1 MTKMYKDTT
10 HIFNGKDK
18 PMQTGLKEIRDV
30 LRGNQIVPPFMCWMH
45 TWSHPDCHMRIK
57 CKDDK
62 TLTLIK
68 NVMDFDILGLK
79 NNAYVVFDSV
89 SHDDHTRMYIKN

>member
-45 TWSHPDCHMRIK
+45 TWSHPDCHMSCLLYTSPSPR
-57 CKDDK
+57 DA
-62 TLTLIK
+62 TL
-68 NVMDFDILGLK
+68 
-79 NNAYVVFDSV
+79 S
-89 SHDDHTRMYIKN
+89 RMPSSA

>member
-45 TWSHPDCHMRIK
+45 TPWIMIPLTIC
-57 CKDDK
+57 
-62 TLTLIK
+62 TLIVGK
-68 NVMDFDILGLK
+68 GC
-79 NNAYVVFDSV
+79 
-89 SHDDHTRMYIKN
+89 HTRRCMYKTTYFIPPFDLAFSICI

>member
-1 MTKMYKDTT
+1 MYKDTT

-45 TWSHPDCHMRIK
+45 TWSHPDC
-57 CKDDK
+57 
-62 TLTLIK
+62 LTLIK

-79 NNAYVVFDSV
+79 NNAYVVFDMV